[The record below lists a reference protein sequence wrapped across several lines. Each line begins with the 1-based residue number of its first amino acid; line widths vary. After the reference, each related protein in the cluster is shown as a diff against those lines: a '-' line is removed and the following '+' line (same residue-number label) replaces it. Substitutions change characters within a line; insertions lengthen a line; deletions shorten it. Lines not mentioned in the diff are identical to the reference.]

1 MNIMKITGKFEK
13 INPLLAL
20 YIVFGLM
27 AVGVVFRMYQLL
39 NIIESDTG
47 FYRVQDWSIY
57 VMYALC
63 GLAVVVPYV
72 LTTLAKN
79 VPASKSPFRKD
90 ILMAIGSVV
99 FAVGLVLDV
108 VSSLSTFLLN
118 AKGFA
123 AAGLSFMGTIDQG
136 QAPLLIETVFGVF
149 ATIYMLIFG
158 ISYIDGRTTYSQYKF
173 MAITPLFWAM
183 SRIVVR
189 FVRKIAYVNVS
200 DLMLELFMLAFM
212 MIFLLNF
219 ARISSGLVNNKAMRT
234 VFASGFVSIFFCT
247 VTNLPRLLMVLT
259 ANGKALPD
267 EYPFSLC
274 DLGFAIFAFAYI
286 INAMKYAKENDALE
300 LLGEE
305 AKNEP
310 DIMETDD
317 NFLSE

>member
-1 MNIMKITGKFEK
+1 MKLTGKFEK
-13 INPLLAL
+13 INPLIAL
-20 YIVFGLM
+20 YIAFGLM

-72 LTTLAKN
+72 LTMLAKN

-90 ILMAIGSVV
+90 MLMAVGSIV
-99 FAVGLVLDV
+99 FAVGIVLDV

-136 QAPLLIETVFGVF
+136 QAPLLIETIFGVF
-149 ATIYMLIFG
+149 AAIYMLIFG

-200 DLMLELFMLAFM
+200 DLMLELFAITFM
-212 MIFLLNF
+212 MIFLLSF
-219 ARISSGLVNNKAMRT
+219 ARICAGLANSKAMRT
-234 VFASGFVSIFFCT
+234 LFASGFVGIFFC
-247 VTNLPRLLMVLT
+247 VVSNLPRLLMVIT
-259 ANGKALPD
+259 GNANALPD

-274 DLGFAIFAFAYI
+274 DLGFAVFAFAYI
-286 INAMKYAKENDALE
+286 FNVVKCAKENDSAE
-300 LLGEE
+300 LLGAEVE
-305 AKNEP
+305 VHDE
-310 DIMETDD
+310 METDD

>member
-1 MNIMKITGKFEK
+1 MKITGKYEK
-13 INPLLAL
+13 INPLVSL
-20 YIVFGLM
+20 YVVFGLM

-39 NIIESDTG
+39 NIIEGDTG
-47 FYRVQDWSIY
+47 FYRVKDWSVY

-63 GLAVVVPYV
+63 GLAVVVPYI

-90 ILMAIGSVV
+90 MLMAVGSVV
-99 FAVGLVLDV
+99 FAVGIVLDV

-118 AKGFA
+118 AKGFV
-123 AAGLSFMGTIDQG
+123 AAGLSFMGTMDQG

-219 ARISSGLVNNKAMRT
+219 ARISSGLANSKAMRT

>member
-1 MNIMKITGKFEK
+1 MKITGKFEK

-20 YIVFGLM
+20 YVAFGLM

-47 FYRVQDWSIY
+47 FYRVHDWSIY

-90 ILMAIGSVV
+90 ILMAVGSVI
-99 FAVGLVLDV
+99 FAVGIVLDV

-118 AKGFA
+118 AKGFTT
-123 AAGLSFMGTIDQG
+123 AGLSFMGTMDQG

-149 ATIYMLIFG
+149 AAIYMLIFG

-219 ARISSGLVNNKAMRT
+219 ARISSGLANNKAMRT

-247 VTNLPRLLMVLT
+247 VANLPRLLMVLT

-300 LLGEE
+300 LLNKED
-305 AKNEP
+305 KSEP

>member
-1 MNIMKITGKFEK
+1 MKITGKYEK
-13 INPLLAL
+13 INPLYSL

-27 AVGVVFRMYQLL
+27 AVAVIFRMYQLL

-47 FYRVQDWSIY
+47 FYKFKDWSVI
-57 VMYALC
+57 VMYALSA
-63 GLAVVVPYV
+63 LAIIVPYV

-79 VPASKSPFRKD
+79 VPASKSPFRKNMLLAVGAL
-90 ILMAIGSVV
+90 I
-99 FAVGLVLDV
+99 FAVGIVFDV

-118 AKGFA
+118 AKGFSA
-123 AAGLSFMGTIDQG
+123 VGISIFGTMDQG
-136 QAPLLIETVFGVF
+136 QIPLLLEAVLGIF
-149 ATIYMLIFG
+149 AAIYMLVFG
-158 ISYIDGRTTYSQYKF
+158 ISFIDGRTTYAQYKF

-183 SRIVVR
+183 SRIVLR
-189 FVRKIAYVNVS
+189 FVRKIAYINVS

-219 ARISSGLVNNKAMRT
+219 ARISSGLANSKAMRT
-234 VFASGFVSIFFCT
+234 VFSSGFVSIFFCA
-247 VTNLPRLLMVLT
+247 VANLPRLLMVLT
-259 ANGKALPD
+259 ANGGRLPD

-300 LLGEE
+300 LIGE
-305 AKNEP
+305 AKDEL
-310 DIMETDD
+310 DVMEIDD

>member
-1 MNIMKITGKFEK
+1 MKITGKFEK
-13 INPLLAL
+13 INPLISL
-20 YIVFGLM
+20 YVVFGLM

-79 VPASKSPFRKD
+79 VPASKSPFRKNM
-90 ILMAIGSVV
+90 LMAVGSVV
-99 FAVGLVLDV
+99 FAVGIVLDV

-136 QAPLLIETVFGVF
+136 QAPLLIGTVFGVF
-149 ATIYMLIFG
+149 AAIYMLIFG

-219 ARISSGLVNNKAMRT
+219 ARISSGLANNKAMRT

-305 AKNEP
+305 AKSEP

>member
-1 MNIMKITGKFEK
+1 MKITGKFEK
-13 INPLLAL
+13 INPLISL
-20 YIVFGLM
+20 YVAFGLM

-39 NIIESDTG
+39 NIIEGDTG
-47 FYRVQDWSIY
+47 FYRVHDWSIY

-90 ILMAIGSVV
+90 MLMAVGSVV
-99 FAVGLVLDV
+99 FAVGIVLDV

-118 AKGFA
+118 AKGFM

-149 ATIYMLIFG
+149 AAIYMLIFG

-219 ARISSGLVNNKAMRT
+219 ARISSGLANNKAMRT

>member
-1 MNIMKITGKFEK
+1 MKITGKYEK
-13 INPLLAL
+13 INPLASL
-20 YIVFGLM
+20 YVVFGLM

-47 FYRVQDWSIY
+47 FYRVKDWSVY

-90 ILMAIGSVV
+90 MLMAVGSIV
-99 FAVGLVLDV
+99 FAVGIVLDV

-118 AKGFA
+118 AKGFTSV
-123 AAGLSFMGTIDQG
+123 GLSFMGTMDQG
-136 QAPLLIETVFGVF
+136 QAPLLIETVLGIF
-149 ATIYMLIFG
+149 AAIYMLIFG
-158 ISYIDGRTTYSQYKF
+158 ISYIDGRTTYAQYKF

-183 SRIVVR
+183 SRIVLR

-219 ARISSGLVNNKAMRT
+219 ARISSGLANSKAMRT
-234 VFASGFVSIFFCT
+234 AFASGFVSIFFCT

-259 ANGKALPD
+259 ANGKAIPD

-305 AKNEP
+305 VKSEP

>member
-1 MNIMKITGKFEK
+1 MKITGKFEK
-13 INPLLAL
+13 INPLISL
-20 YIVFGLM
+20 YVVFGLM
-27 AVGVVFRMYQLL
+27 AVGMVFRMYQLL

-63 GLAVVVPYV
+63 GLAVVVPYI

-79 VPASKSPFRKD
+79 VPASKSPFRKNM
-90 ILMAIGSVV
+90 LMAVGSVV
-99 FAVGLVLDV
+99 FAVGIVLDV

-136 QAPLLIETVFGVF
+136 QAPLLIGTVFGVF
-149 ATIYMLIFG
+149 AAIYMLIFG

-219 ARISSGLVNNKAMRT
+219 ARISSGLANNKAMRT

-274 DLGFAIFAFAYI
+274 DLGFAIFVFAYI

-305 AKNEP
+305 AKSEP

>member
-1 MNIMKITGKFEK
+1 MKITGKYEK
-13 INPLLAL
+13 INPLVSL
-20 YIVFGLM
+20 YVVFGLM

-39 NIIESDTG
+39 NIIEGDTG
-47 FYRVQDWSIY
+47 FYRVKDWSVY

-63 GLAVVVPYV
+63 GLAVVVPYI

-90 ILMAIGSVV
+90 MLMAVGSVV
-99 FAVGLVLDV
+99 FAVGIVLDV
-108 VSSLSTFLLN
+108 VSSLSTFILN
-118 AKGFA
+118 AKGFT
-123 AAGLSFMGTIDQG
+123 AAGLSFMGTMDQG
-136 QAPLLIETVFGVF
+136 QAPLLIETVLGVF
-149 ATIYMLIFG
+149 AAIYMLIFG

-183 SRIVVR
+183 SRIVLR

-219 ARISSGLVNNKAMRT
+219 ARISSGLANSKAMRT

-300 LLGEE
+300 LLGKEN
-305 AKNEP
+305 KSEP